1 MATPPLRTEDI
12 DLDST
17 RRQYFDALDAL
28 GEALSVLRT
37 ALNEGESALRT
48 VRAHVEMQGKASDFV
63 DVLHPAPMRAALG
76 GALTEFERARHRSQR
91 LLFRLLWAEG
101 TSMSDVARAWG
112 ISRQLVSR
120 LINEP
125 DPT

>member
-1 MATPPLRTEDI
+1 MATTPLRAEDI
-12 DLDST
+12 DLEST
-17 RRQYFDALDAL
+17 RAQYFDALDNL
-28 GEALSVLRT
+28 GEALGVLRL
-37 ALNEGESALRT
+37 ALNEGESALQT
-48 VRAHVEMQGKASDFV
+48 VRAHVEKQGRASDFV
-63 DVLHPAPMRAALG
+63 DVFHPASMRAGLS

-101 TSMSDVARAWG
+101 TSMSDIARAWG